1 MTRILAFVI
10 KVIDGLNRIFS
21 KSITWY
27 LFAVLLFMFSIMF
40 LGFSSSNKNP
50 FESGEFLFAILCLL
64 VAFLSLFCGIMCKR
78 NEARKS
84 QYGYREYLL
93 QELKKDEI
101 IFTPDGEIGIAD
113 KCVEDVVDDD
123 VTDTKRIGKKDIL
136 AQMLDN
142 NDEIKEY
149 FKISKKQAK
158 SSFWLSVIACAVG
171 IFMLGLAIYGAI
183 VVNDF
188 KIAIIGTISGAITEV
203 ISGTV
208 LWVHNKSALQL
219 NHYYDALHQNEKFL
233 SAINMADKLSE
244 ARREEMY
251 IEIIRKQ
258 TEIRLGNDINT

>member
-1 MTRILAFVI
+1 MAKILATI
-10 KVIDGLNRIFS
+10 KKVADGFNKIFN
-21 KSITWY
+21 KSVTWY
-27 LFAVLLFMFSIMF
+27 LSAVLLFMFCIVF
-40 LGFSSSNKNP
+40 FYFSSMNENP
-50 FESGEFLFAILCLL
+50 FESDFFLIGIIYLVMTLLALC
-64 VAFLSLFCGIMCKR
+64 SGIICKR
-78 NEARKS
+78 REERKS
-84 QYGYREYLL
+84 KYGYREYLL
-93 QELKKDEI
+93 QELKKDEF
-101 IFTPDGEIGIAD
+101 IFTLDDEISIDD
-113 KCVEDVVDDD
+113 KSVEDEVDDN
-123 VTDTKRIGKKDIL
+123 VADTKRMGKKDIL

-149 FKISKKQAK
+149 FKISKNQAK

-171 IFMLGLAIYGAI
+171 IFMLGLAIYGAVI
-183 VVNDF
+183 VNDF
-188 KIAIIGTISGAITEV
+188 KIAIIATISGAITEV

-258 TEIRLGNDINT
+258 TEIHFINDINT

>member
-1 MTRILAFVI
+1 MAKFLATI
-10 KVIDGLNRIFS
+10 KKVADRFSRIFI
-21 KSITWY
+21 KSVTWY
-27 LFAVLLFMFSIMF
+27 LFAVLLFMLCIVFF
-40 LGFSSSNKNP
+40 YFSSMNENLFK
-50 FESGEFLFAILCLL
+50 SGGFLFAIVYLL
-64 VAFLSLFCGIMCKR
+64 GAFLSLFCGIMCKR

-84 QYGYREYLL
+84 RYGYREYLL

-101 IFTPDGEIGIAD
+101 IFTPDDEIGIDD
-113 KCVEDVVDDD
+113 KCVEDVVDDN
-123 VTDTKRIGKKDIL
+123 VIETKRIGKKDIL

-158 SSFWLSVIACAVG
+158 LSFWISVIACAVG
-171 IFMLGLAIYGAI
+171 MFMLGLAIYGAI

-258 TEIRLGNDINT
+258 TEIRLSNDTNT